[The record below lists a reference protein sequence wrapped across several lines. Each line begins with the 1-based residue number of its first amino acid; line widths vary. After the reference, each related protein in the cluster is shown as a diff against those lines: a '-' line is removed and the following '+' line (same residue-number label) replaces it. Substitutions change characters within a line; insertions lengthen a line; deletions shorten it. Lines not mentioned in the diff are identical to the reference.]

1 MLPHRLLQSPLRL
14 LVVIL
19 LTTLALARPSIAQ
32 QDLPSNPLIRQG
44 VLANGLRYTVVRHP
58 AAPGAPPRVALSLRA
73 DFGSLD
79 EDDNERGSAR
89 AAELLARAAIIAS
102 PAAATLR
109 TLGVQP
115 ETDLQTGVGYEW
127 CAFTL
132 AVPATPPA
140 STAVRAA
147 LESLSRAFAKPPAE
161 SLTPE
166 AWANLRATLDER
178 ERAAMGTALRA
189 NTTLLPRL
197 MPESRYA
204 TRFPMGP
211 GSLDPALTIA
221 TADAFR
227 SKWLV
232 PSNAALVVAGDG
244 LSLDELETLTRSVFA
259 RIPGGPRPARVPI
272 GPVEAKQPTALVLH
286 DPGLATDFIQL
297 TRGLAPS
304 APGGANSGGID
315 STERF
320 LDDLAARVLFEI
332 VSRRIDEAAPDAPG
346 VRKAIMP
353 RLSRFFT
360 LSAVIA
366 GGPAGSAPTL
376 ARALISTARDLQA
389 NPVSDAELNAAKA
402 AVLSAFDAESR
413 DEPSLSPEKAAEHY
427 AEAMTLRDTPLSAP
441 QRAELART
449 LIARVT
455 PEAVIAAAR
464 HRLDL
469 NHTALVALLPTPAAD
484 KPDAS
489 PLTEPALLAAFDTP
503 APPPQAEQ
511 PLAAGAAEA
520 AALKAPS
527 RGANAPA
534 KPLPTVTDLLPKE
547 APADAVTTIELH
559 PPSGVFTA
567 GFANAAAFHHRAMH
581 SSQGDDNTSPG
592 NPTGRIV
599 LTIAFGIGP
608 ADETP
613 DTRSLSSIALAA
625 LKEPATAA
633 ISAADFRRLLDENSL
648 STDILLAADAVT
660 LVINAPS
667 DRAEAAFAIA
677 SAVASHGVLD
687 RAVFDRARARFEAM
701 ALQGALT
708 PEYAITDLSA
718 RAVFPHD
725 PRVRAPT
732 ADDARAMDF
741 AKASAF
747 VRHVLT
753 TSPLEAAVTGDIDR
767 ATAINLA
774 TRALATLP
782 ARAPLTINAAA
793 VTLPVPSGPVE
804 AVEPIDTADG
814 RSVVF
819 EGFRAADETETAA
832 VTALDVGAEALSA
845 RLTTT
850 LRERLRLSV
859 NIRVENNPARGWRN
873 AGDFRAVASCA
884 AGRENELRAA
894 LRAALNELA
903 AKPLDPNELA
913 SARQRVAARRAEE
926 LSDPQWWA
934 ARLVHTA
941 RRPIKLDDLLS
952 APARTLALSAEDVQ
966 NAVKRYAT
974 EQHRISLTITPR

>member
-1 MLPHRLLQSPLRL
+1 MPLAPLTAPFRLLL
-14 LVVIL
+14 VIL
-19 LTTLALARPSIAQ
+19 LTILALACPSQAQ
-32 QDLPSNPLIRQG
+32 QDLPANPLIRQG

-79 EDDNERGSAR
+79 EDDHERGSAR
-89 AAELLARAAIIAS
+89 AAELLARASIIAS

-140 STAVRAA
+140 TTAVRAA
-147 LESLSRAFAKPPAE
+147 LESLARAFAKPPAE
-161 SLTPE
+161 SLAPE
-166 AWANLRATLDER
+166 GWANLRATMDER

-211 GSLDPALTIA
+211 GSLDPALTVA
-221 TADAFR
+221 DADAFR

-244 LSLDELETLTRSVFA
+244 LSLDELETLTRNVFA
-259 RIPGGPRPARVPI
+259 RVPGGPRPARVPI

-297 TRGLAPS
+297 TRGLAPP
-304 APGGANSGGID
+304 APGAGGGAAGGID
-315 STERF
+315 STAGF

-353 RLSRFFT
+353 RISRFFT

-366 GGPAGSAPTL
+366 GGPAGSAQTL
-376 ARALISTARDLQA
+376 ARALISTTRDLQT
-389 NPVSDAELNAAKA
+389 NPVTDADLNAAKA
-402 AVLSAFDAESR
+402 AVLSAFDAEAR
-413 DEPSLSPEKAAEHY
+413 AEPSLSPEKAVERY

-469 NHTALVALLPTPAAD
+469 DHTALVALLPTPAAD
-484 KPDAS
+484 EPEAS
-489 PLTEPALLAAFDTP
+489 PLNEPALLAAFDTP
-503 APPPQAEQ
+503 EPPARAEQ

-520 AALKAPS
+520 AASKAPS
-527 RGANAPA
+527 RGAIAPA
-534 KPLPTVTDLLPKE
+534 KPLPAITDLLPKE
-547 APADAVTTIELH
+547 APTDAVTTIELH

-567 GFANAAAFHHRAMH
+567 GFTNAAVFHHRAMP
-581 SSQGDDNTSPG
+581 SSQGDNNTSPG
-592 NPTGRIV
+592 SPTGRIV
-599 LTIAFGIGP
+599 LTVAFGIGP

-613 DTRSLSSIALAA
+613 DTRALSTIALAA
-625 LKEPATAA
+625 LKEPATAT

-667 DRAEAAFAIA
+667 DRAQAGF
-677 SAVASHGVLD
+677 AVASTIASQGALD
-687 RAVFDRARARFEAM
+687 RTVFDRAPRPARSHSPPERAH
-701 ALQGALT
+701 T
-708 PEYAITDLSA
+708 
-718 RAVFPHD
+718 
-725 PRVRAPT
+725 RVRHH
-732 ADDARAMDF
+732 R
-741 AKASAF
+741 
-747 VRHVLT
+747 
-753 TSPLEAAVTGDIDR
+753 PLR
-767 ATAINLA
+767 P
-774 TRALATLP
+774 RC
-782 ARAPLTINAAA
+782 
-793 VTLPVPSGPVE
+793 VP
-804 AVEPIDTADG
+804 
-814 RSVVF
+814 
-819 EGFRAADETETAA
+819 
-832 VTALDVGAEALSA
+832 
-845 RLTTT
+845 
-850 LRERLRLSV
+850 ER
-859 NIRVENNPARGWRN
+859 
-873 AGDFRAVASCA
+873 
-884 AGRENELRAA
+884 
-894 LRAALNELA
+894 
-903 AKPLDPNELA
+903 
-913 SARQRVAARRAEE
+913 
-926 LSDPQWWA
+926 
-934 ARLVHTA
+934 
-941 RRPIKLDDLLS
+941 
-952 APARTLALSAEDVQ
+952 
-966 NAVKRYAT
+966 
-974 EQHRISLTITPR
+974 TPRPRRHR